1 MKSAMLLPL
10 ALGVSVFLFGPAEAQ
25 QPSKPVVLKC
35 QSVNNSFFMTLK
47 IQGNNLFL
55 DDRLTDSKFNE
66 VSITFI
72 NPSMPE
78 YFHVLDRENGKLTVY
93 NKDKTFDSAYNCR
106 IVSSTMF

>member
-1 MKSAMLLPL
+1 MKTAIFLPF
-10 ALGVSVFLFGPAEAQ
+10 ALGASVFLFGPAEAQ

-55 DDRLTDSKFNE
+55 NDRLTVSKFND

-72 NPSMPE
+72 HPSMPE
-78 YFHVLDRENGKLTVY
+78 YFHVLDRETGKLTVY
-93 NKDKTFDSAYNCR
+93 NKDKTFNSAYNCQ
-106 IVSSTMF
+106 IVGSTMF